1 MFVFHISVNVPWLLW
16 FLLDCFQLNIV
27 LNASW
32 ELVQLMSFW
41 LNYFICLIRIC
52 QYLIKEINTCSC
64 DYAFDAEKQGVV
76 QTLHQ
81 VSNQTDWPLEPET
94 RVELFF
100 ILAFEN
106 FSKEVNKKL
115 PFFFLNSSNVILYI
129 KIFLDW
135 TPLFNAS
142 SITCLPKLC
151 SGFHYGVALLSGEPI
166 FSLS

>member
-1 MFVFHISVNVPWLLW
+1 
-16 FLLDCFQLNIV
+16 
-27 LNASW
+27 
-32 ELVQLMSFW
+32 MSFW

-115 PFFFLNSSNVILYI
+115 PFFFFKFI
-129 KIFLDW
+129 
-135 TPLFNAS
+135 
-142 SITCLPKLC
+142 
-151 SGFHYGVALLSGEPI
+151 
-166 FSLS
+166 